1 MSIAT
6 LLALLANLFFA
17 SAAISFSKYSATYGS
32 LWVNSFK
39 SFVALLFM
47 GFFFVAFGYYSQPLN
62 SVTLLYMLSGLIGL
76 ALGDYLLIIGFE
88 KIGPARTLLIF
99 GIQPILFLGIDYFFL
114 GLSLS
119 YRVPIGVVFMLVSLF
134 FAFYE
139 NKKARFDWSYAGILC
154 GFFGVFLDFVGVV
167 LTKIGMNMS
176 DSTIIEIH
184 FWRMLGATVGLSLY
198 HFTFRKPFLKFNTEE
213 NIYSK
218 SFFIFACFVGT
229 VLSLW
234 CYLKAVEIG
243 PLSSIS
249 AVAVTA
255 PLFAGIFE
263 WVFTKKPLSVK
274 LMFSFVFFGIGFYFL
289 S

>member
-1 MSIAT
+1 MSLAT

-17 SAAISFSKYSATYGS
+17 SAAVGFSKYSSIYGS

-39 SFVALLFM
+39 SVVALLCM
-47 GFFFVAFGYYSQPLN
+47 GLVFVIFGYCNEPVN
-62 SVTLLYMLSGLIGL
+62 SITLLFMLSGLIGL

-88 KIGPARTLLIF
+88 KIGPSRTLLIF
-99 GIQPILFLGIDYFFL
+99 GIQPVLFLGVDYFFM
-114 GLSLS
+114 GLSLT
-119 YRVPIGVVFMLVSLF
+119 YKVPLGVFFMLTSLF

-139 NKKARFDWSYAGILC
+139 NKKARFDWSYAGIMC
-154 GFFGVFLDFVGVV
+154 GFFGVFLDFLGVV
-167 LTKIGMNMS
+167 LTKIGMNMGE
-176 DSTIIEIH
+176 STIIEIH
-184 FWRMLGATVGLSLY
+184 FWRMLGATIGLTLY
-198 HFTFRKPFLKFNTEE
+198 HFTFRKPFLKFNKEE
-213 NIYSK
+213 NLYSK
-218 SFFIFACFVGT
+218 LFFICACFVGT

-263 WVFTKKPLSVK
+263 WVFTKKPLSLK
-274 LMFSFVFFGIGFYFL
+274 LAFSFVFFGVGFYFL

>member
-1 MSIAT
+1 MSLAT

-17 SAAISFSKYSATYGS
+17 SAAVAFSKYSSLYGS

-39 SFVALLFM
+39 SVVALLCM
-47 GFFFVAFGYYSQPLN
+47 SLFFIAFGHYTNPLD
-62 SVTLLYMLSGLIGL
+62 SVTLLFMLSGLIGL

-99 GIQPILFLGIDYFFL
+99 GIQPILFLAVDYFFL
-114 GLSLS
+114 GVSLS
-119 YRVPIGVVFMLVSLF
+119 YKVPIGIILMLISLF

-139 NKKARFDWSYAGILC
+139 NKKNRFHWSYIGILC
-154 GFFGVFLDFVGVV
+154 GFLGVFLDFIGVV
-167 LTKIGMNMS
+167 LTKVGMNVGE
-176 DSTIIEIH
+176 STIVEIH
-184 FWRMLGATVGLSLY
+184 FWRMLGATLGLSLF
-198 HFTFRKPFLKFNTEE
+198 HFTFKKPFLKFNKEE
-213 NIYSK
+213 NLHSK
-218 SFFIFACFVGT
+218 SFFVFACFVGT

-243 PLSSIS
+243 PLSSVS

-255 PLFAGIFE
+255 PLFAGLFE
-263 WVFTKKPLSVK
+263 WVFTKKPLSLK
-274 LMFSFVFFGIGFYFL
+274 LMISFIFFGIGFYYL